1 MADRDTFGGDIWQ
14 PARAAFRRRE
24 HERGLIRTRLEPLL
38 AEFAAMEHEFSR
50 MSVFGS
56 EERYRLSRARLEVL
70 RVLRSLDAAAQTRSE
85 GSLRAMESIHKS
97 SVSRR

>member
-1 MADRDTFGGDIWQ
+1 MADRDTFGGDSWQ

-38 AEFAAMEHEFSR
+38 AEFAAMEHEFAR

-70 RVLRSLDAAAQTRSE
+70 RVLRSLDLAAQTRSE
-85 GSLRAMESIHKS
+85 GSLRAMESIQKS
-97 SVSRR
+97 SLSRR

>member
-1 MADRDTFGGDIWQ
+1 MPDRDTFGDILE

-38 AEFAAMEHEFSR
+38 AEFAAMEYEFSR

-56 EERYRLSRARLEVL
+56 EERYRLGRARLEVL
-70 RVLRSLDAAAQTRSE
+70 RALRSLDAAARTRSE
-85 GSLRAMESIHKS
+85 ASLRAMESIHKS
-97 SVSRR
+97 STSRR